1 MKWCVPNVRKIAV
14 VNIHNAIPQIVG
26 IKNAIAVH
34 FKLPVSFFIV
44 NNVVIH
50 GKWNIV
56 NIITFIAVSNV
67 HPFCLKISPITNV
80 SSKFTNAF
88 DLR

>member
-34 FKLPVSFFIV
+34 FKLTVSFIIV

-50 GKWNIV
+50 GK
-56 NIITFIAVSNV
+56 
-67 HPFCLKISPITNV
+67 
-80 SSKFTNAF
+80 
-88 DLR
+88 